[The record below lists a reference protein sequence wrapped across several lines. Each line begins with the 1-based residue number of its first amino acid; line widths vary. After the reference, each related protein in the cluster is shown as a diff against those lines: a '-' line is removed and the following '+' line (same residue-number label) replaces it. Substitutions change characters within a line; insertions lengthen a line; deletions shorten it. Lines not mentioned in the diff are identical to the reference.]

1 MLLRRRRAMACR
13 EVVDAVTDYLEGAMT
28 GSDRARFESHL
39 KGCPHCREYLAQM
52 RTTLEVLGRIEPEDL
67 APETQE
73 ELVALFR
80 RWSAD

>member
-1 MLLRRRRAMACR
+1 
-13 EVVDAVTDYLEGAMT
+13 
-28 GSDRARFESHL
+28 
-39 KGCPHCREYLAQM
+39 M
-52 RTTLEVLGRIEPEDL
+52 RTTLDVLGRIEPEDL